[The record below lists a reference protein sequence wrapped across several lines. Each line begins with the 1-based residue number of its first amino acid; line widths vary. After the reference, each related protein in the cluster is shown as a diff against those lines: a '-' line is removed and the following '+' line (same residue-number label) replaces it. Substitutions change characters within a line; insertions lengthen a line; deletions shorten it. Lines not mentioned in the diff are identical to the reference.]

1 MPNFIP
7 IGQRSKDL
15 NLLLKGTLQ
24 SADDDVADKTDV
36 LNWLSQLDH
45 EEINT
50 QNLIAWLNKTI
61 TLDKNSQF
69 LLESLRAALLQ
80 DVLNALRG
88 AHEHNTSVQESSHE
102 GLFNFLVITGT
113 IVAICEGFDAIAS
126 ILGLF
131 PAVPAVVIFLVGIVF
146 AGLSIIVFCGFDLET
161 IAKHLGV
168 AVERPNHIIDV
179 YLDQVEQIVKLR
191 ETISILSSEA
201 DAAKQEILSQM
212 AAMLTQRYA
221 ALDEARSAYRTD
233 LNASSLQIA
242 KAFTSAVAGAVFFGS
257 GFVSG
262 QTVAVAIANL
272 FTSSMAVAFWPVF
285 AASFVV
291 GLAAFSIYWFLQR
304 PGLESLVSR
313 WLGLDEDKLN
323 ALINEEVVKDQLR
336 ELTQLSVQ
344 LEGLGRLHQQ
354 ISDIKQ
360 THELR
365 VNSLRSEE
373 TQPETPL
380 SQNRYGFLHNRTLHA
395 LDLAAETNLAATTSE
410 LHSSPTL

>member
-1 MPNFIP
+1 MLNFIP
-7 IGQRSKDL
+7 IGQSSKDL
-15 NLLLKGTLQ
+15 NLLLQGTLQ
-24 SADDDVADKTDV
+24 SAGDDVADKTEL
-36 LNWLSQLDH
+36 LNWLSQLDN

-50 QNLIAWLNKTI
+50 LNLIAWLNKTI
-61 TLDKNSQF
+61 TLDKKSQF

-88 AHEHNTSVQESSHE
+88 AHEHNIPTDASSNE
-102 GLFNFLVITGT
+102 ELFNFLVIAGT

-131 PAVPAVVIFLVGIVF
+131 PAVPAVVIFVVGIVF
-146 AGLSIIVFCGFDLET
+146 AGLSVIVFCGFDLDT

-168 AVERPNHIIDV
+168 AVGHPNHIIDV
-179 YLDQVEQIVKLR
+179 YLNQVEQIVKLR
-191 ETISILSSEA
+191 EAISILSSEA
-201 DAAKQEILSQM
+201 DSEKQVVLSQM
-212 AAMLTQRYA
+212 ATMLIQRYT
-221 ALDEARSAYRTD
+221 ALDEARNAYRTD
-233 LNASSLQIA
+233 LNASSLKIA
-242 KAFTSAVAGAVFFGS
+242 KGFTSAVAGGVFFGS
-257 GFVSG
+257 GFVCG

-272 FTSSMAVAFWPVF
+272 FTSSVATAFWPVF

-313 WLGLDEDKLN
+313 WLGLDEDKID
-323 ALINEEVVKDQLR
+323 ALINNNVVKDQLR

-360 THELR
+360 TNELR
-365 VNSLRSEE
+365 DDLRRQE
-373 TQPETPL
+373 TQPEIPL
-380 SQNRYGFLHNRTLHA
+380 SQNRYNFHHNRTLHA
-395 LDLAAETNLAATTSE
+395 LDLAAENNLIATSPDVN
-410 LHSSPTL
+410 LSPTL